1 MWLVAD
7 TADRGLVRP
16 VLGVGDEEEALFALS
31 RRRRVLRFV
40 QVLPR
45 AVRNLQAT
53 HIRDVFAECVV
64 PVYRLACIF
73 FFFARAAF
81 VSCEQCQRTCATLAL
96 H

>member
-7 TADRGLVRP
+7 NADRGLVRP
-16 VLGVGDEEEALFALS
+16 VLGVRHEEEALLALG

-53 HIRDVFAECVV
+53 HIRDVFAQRVI
-64 PVYRLACIF
+64 PVHRLACIF
-73 FFFARAAF
+73 FFCS
-81 VSCEQCQRTCATLAL
+81 VSCELCQRTYATHAL

>member
-16 VLGVGDEEEALFALS
+16 VLGVRDEEEALLALG

-53 HIRDVFAECVV
+53 HIRDVFAQRVI
-64 PVYRLACIF
+64 PIYRLA
-73 FFFARAAF
+73 
-81 VSCEQCQRTCATLAL
+81 
-96 H
+96 